1 MRATLALLGVLL
13 VALMIPAAPAAPS
26 DVIPVTHE
34 EMGRAFDDFAAHLH
48 GLGERFRRHFTL
60 GEAGPER
67 PLVTYMLD
75 HRSDL
80 ALTPAQVE
88 ELERIRG
95 DFQKEAIKLDADQ
108 RVAEMDVAS
117 FLRTDPVDIGRVE
130 ARIREAERLNGEGY
144 GDAARWELMESR
156 VRREGG
162 DRVTLIHRLRQ
173 RFGALLRQEVARTVA
188 DQADIH
194 EEIHYLCDV
203 LVKAFGQL

>member
-48 GLGERFRRHFTL
+48 GLGERFRRHFSM
-60 GEAGPER
+60 EAGPER

-88 ELERIRG
+88 ELERIRS

-130 ARIREAERLNGEGY
+130 ARIREAERLKADFRVG
-144 GDAARWELMESR
+144 R
-156 VRREGG
+156 VRAIERAKAQLTPE
-162 DRVTLIHRLRQ
+162 Q
-173 RFGALLRQEVARTVA
+173 RAKLNTMLGEPQTTRPRAQSF
-188 DQADIH
+188 
-194 EEIHYLCDV
+194 
-203 LVKAFGQL
+203 

>member
-13 VALMIPAAPAAPS
+13 VALLFPTGPAAPA
-26 DVIPVTHE
+26 DVVPVTHE
-34 EMGRAFDDFAAHLH
+34 EMGRAFDDFAAQLH

-60 GEAGPER
+60 GDTGPER

-130 ARIREAERLNGEGY
+130 ARIREAERLKADFRVGRVRAIERAKAQLTPEQRAKLATMLGEPP
-144 GDAARWELMESR
+144 AARPRAGSPPAP
-156 VRREGG
+156 
-162 DRVTLIHRLRQ
+162 Q
-173 RFGALLRQEVARTVA
+173 RF
-188 DQADIH
+188 
-194 EEIHYLCDV
+194 
-203 LVKAFGQL
+203 

>member
-34 EMGRAFDDFAAHLH
+34 EMGRAFDEFAAQLH
-48 GLGERFRRHFTL
+48 GLGERFRRHFSM
-60 GEAGPER
+60 EAGPER

-88 ELERIRG
+88 ELERIRS

-130 ARIREAERLNGEGY
+130 ARIREAERLKADFRVG
-144 GDAARWELMESR
+144 R
-156 VRREGG
+156 VRAIERAKAQLTPE
-162 DRVTLIHRLRQ
+162 Q
-173 RFGALLRQEVARTVA
+173 RAKLHTMLGEPQTTRPRAQSF
-188 DQADIH
+188 
-194 EEIHYLCDV
+194 
-203 LVKAFGQL
+203 

>member
-1 MRATLALLGVLL
+1 MRATLALLGGL
-13 VALMIPAAPAAPS
+13 VAALMIPTAPAASS
-26 DVIPVTHE
+26 DVVPVTHE
-34 EMGRAFDDFAAHLH
+34 EMGRALDDFATHLH
-48 GLGERFRRHFTL
+48 GLGERFRRHFSM
-60 GEAGPER
+60 EAGPER

-130 ARIREAERLNGEGY
+130 AKIREAERLKADFRVG
-144 GDAARWELMESR
+144 R
-156 VRREGG
+156 VRAIERAKAQLTPE
-162 DRVTLIHRLRQ
+162 Q
-173 RFGALLRQEVARTVA
+173 RAKLNTMLGEPPTTRPRAQSF
-188 DQADIH
+188 
-194 EEIHYLCDV
+194 
-203 LVKAFGQL
+203 

>member
-1 MRATLALLGVLL
+1 MRATLALLGILL

-26 DVIPVTHE
+26 DAIPVTHE
-34 EMGRAFDDFAAHLH
+34 EMGRAFDDFAAQLH
-48 GLGERFRRHFTL
+48 GLGERFRRHFSM
-60 GEAGPER
+60 EAGPER

-88 ELERIRG
+88 ELERIRS

-130 ARIREAERLNGEGY
+130 AKIREAERLKADFRVG
-144 GDAARWELMESR
+144 R
-156 VRREGG
+156 VRAIERAKAQLTPE
-162 DRVTLIHRLRQ
+162 Q
-173 RFGALLRQEVARTVA
+173 RAKLNTMLGEPKTTRPRAQSF
-188 DQADIH
+188 
-194 EEIHYLCDV
+194 
-203 LVKAFGQL
+203 

>member
-13 VALMIPAAPAAPS
+13 VALTIPAAPAAPS

-34 EMGRAFDDFAAHLH
+34 EMGRAFDDFAAQLH
-48 GLGERFRRHFTL
+48 GLGESFRRHFSM
-60 GEAGPER
+60 EAGPER

-88 ELERIRG
+88 ELERIRS

-130 ARIREAERLNGEGY
+130 AKIREAERLKADFRVG
-144 GDAARWELMESR
+144 R
-156 VRREGG
+156 VRAIERAKAQLTPE
-162 DRVTLIHRLRQ
+162 Q
-173 RFGALLRQEVARTVA
+173 RAKLNTMLGEPQTTRPRAQSF
-188 DQADIH
+188 
-194 EEIHYLCDV
+194 
-203 LVKAFGQL
+203 

>member
-34 EMGRAFDDFAAHLH
+34 EMGRAFDDFAAQLH
-48 GLGERFRRHFTL
+48 GLGERFRRHFSM
-60 GEAGPER
+60 EAGPER

-88 ELERIRG
+88 ELERIRS

-130 ARIREAERLNGEGY
+130 AKIREAERLKADFRVG
-144 GDAARWELMESR
+144 R
-156 VRREGG
+156 VRAIERAKAQLTPE
-162 DRVTLIHRLRQ
+162 Q
-173 RFGALLRQEVARTVA
+173 RAKLNTMLGEPQTTRPRAQSF
-188 DQADIH
+188 
-194 EEIHYLCDV
+194 
-203 LVKAFGQL
+203 

>member
-13 VALMIPAAPAAPS
+13 VALMIPAAPAEPS

-34 EMGRAFDDFAAHLH
+34 EMGRAFDDFAAQLH
-48 GLGERFRRHFTL
+48 GLGERFRRHFSM
-60 GEAGPER
+60 EAGPER

-95 DFQKEAIKLDADQ
+95 DFQKEAIKLDANQ

-130 ARIREAERLNGEGY
+130 AKIREAERLRADFRVG
-144 GDAARWELMESR
+144 R
-156 VRREGG
+156 VRAIERAKAQLTPEQRAKLNTMLGEPPTT
-162 DRVTLIHRLRQ
+162 RPRAQ
-173 RFGALLRQEVARTVA
+173 RF
-188 DQADIH
+188 
-194 EEIHYLCDV
+194 
-203 LVKAFGQL
+203 

>member
-1 MRATLALLGVLL
+1 MRATLALLGILL

-34 EMGRAFDDFAAHLH
+34 EMGRAFDDFAAQLH
-48 GLGERFRRHFTL
+48 GLGERFRRHFSM
-60 GEAGPER
+60 EAGPER

-88 ELERIRG
+88 ELERIRS

-130 ARIREAERLNGEGY
+130 AKIREAERLKADFRVG
-144 GDAARWELMESR
+144 R
-156 VRREGG
+156 VRAIERAKAQLTPE
-162 DRVTLIHRLRQ
+162 Q
-173 RFGALLRQEVARTVA
+173 RAKLNTMLGEPQTTRPRAQSF
-188 DQADIH
+188 
-194 EEIHYLCDV
+194 
-203 LVKAFGQL
+203 

>member
-34 EMGRAFDDFAAHLH
+34 EMGRAFDDFAAQLH
-48 GLGERFRRHFTL
+48 GLGERFRRHFSM
-60 GEAGPER
+60 EAGPER

-80 ALTPAQVE
+80 ALTPTQVE

-130 ARIREAERLNGEGY
+130 AKIREAERLKADFRVG
-144 GDAARWELMESR
+144 R
-156 VRREGG
+156 VRAIERAKAQLTPE
-162 DRVTLIHRLRQ
+162 Q
-173 RFGALLRQEVARTVA
+173 RAKLNTMLGEPQTTRPRAQSF
-188 DQADIH
+188 
-194 EEIHYLCDV
+194 
-203 LVKAFGQL
+203 